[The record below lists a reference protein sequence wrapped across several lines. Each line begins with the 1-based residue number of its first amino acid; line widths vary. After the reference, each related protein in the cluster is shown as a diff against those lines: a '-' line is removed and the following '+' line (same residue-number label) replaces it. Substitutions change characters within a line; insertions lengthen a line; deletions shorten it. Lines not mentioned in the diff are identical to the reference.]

1 MANGYGVNLPLID
14 ERAVPFK
21 TVARIG
27 STEFCYNY
35 NHKLIIKPVD
45 DSLGYRENEL
55 DPEVKQKLD
64 QARQENRLPGKAFI
78 NAVIEMQNKRSVKR
92 AVKFVEY
99 RLLGSASY
107 MDVYGELAEEQ
118 DERIKHYDDLKE
130 LKLEVERMHQ
140 ENKETQQ
147 LLINIGLALN
157 SLPIRVYK

>member
-14 ERAVPFK
+14 ERAVPFQ
-21 TVARIG
+21 TVARLG

-55 DPEVKQKLD
+55 APEVKAKLD
-64 QARQENRLPGKAFI
+64 LSRANNTIPSRAFI
-78 NAVIEMQNKRSVKR
+78 NAVIDMQNKRSVKR

-107 MDVYGELAEEQ
+107 LDVYGELAEEQ
-118 DERIKHYDDLKE
+118 DERIQHYDDLKT